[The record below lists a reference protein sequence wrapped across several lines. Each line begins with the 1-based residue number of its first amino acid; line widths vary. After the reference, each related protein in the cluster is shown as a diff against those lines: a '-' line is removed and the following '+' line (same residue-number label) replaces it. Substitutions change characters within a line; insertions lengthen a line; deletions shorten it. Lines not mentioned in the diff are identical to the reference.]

1 MLISLDS
8 TIRRSHQWALDVRQR
23 RKVGVA
29 GVSRQVR
36 PLLVVS
42 PLLHTLLLWQGG
54 MKEMK
59 ISAAVS
65 SHPFAVAGCRCCGGG
80 RMVSGSE
87 QETLLSLES
96 CYHCHC
102 CSCCCCSVERMKL
115 LLPVRSLQPLL
126 LP

>member
-65 SHPFAVAGCRCCGGG
+65 SHPFAVADCRCCGGG

-87 QETLLSLES
+87 QETSLSLES
-96 CYHCHC
+96 WCQDEVTIACEVAAT
-102 CSCCCCSVERMKL
+102 SPVALMKQGAATSK
-115 LLPVRSLQPLL
+115 V
-126 LP
+126 